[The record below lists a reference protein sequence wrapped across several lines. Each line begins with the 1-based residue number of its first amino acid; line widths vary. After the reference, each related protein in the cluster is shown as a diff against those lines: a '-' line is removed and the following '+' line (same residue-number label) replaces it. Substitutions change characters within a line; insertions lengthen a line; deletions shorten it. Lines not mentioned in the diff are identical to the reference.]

1 MNDLT
6 MTVSGWVATSPKLH
20 VGPSGVR
27 MATFRLASTSR
38 YFDRDKGEWV
48 DSRTEWFSVR
58 TFRAAAVTVSESV
71 QKGQPVTVHGRFRT
85 NEWESEGGIRTD
97 LVIDATSVGHDLT
110 RGIATFRR
118 ATADGS
124 EPRPDAAAEAAV
136 DPDAEPAVDA
146 GEDAVPDEP
155 AASADDTEFAP
166 DDVADSAT
174 LVPERA

>member
-6 MTVSGWVATSPKLH
+6 MTVSGWVATNPKLH

-38 YFDRDKGEWV
+38 YYDRDKGEWV
-48 DSRTEWFSVR
+48 DSRTEWFSIR

-71 QKGQPVTVHGRFRT
+71 EKGQPVTVHGRFRT
-85 NEWESEGGIRTD
+85 NEWESEGGTRTD

-110 RGIATFRR
+110 RGIATFHR

-124 EPRPDAAAEAAV
+124 EPT
-136 DPDAEPAVDA
+136 
-146 GEDAVPDEP
+146 PDEP
-155 AASADDTEFAP
+155 TPDEPENDEGSAAPAAETVDETESQQ
-166 DDVADSAT
+166 DVAEEAHLVDQSA
-174 LVPERA
+174 